1 MPWAVKWCR
10 EALALNAFVASINDE
25 SHKVT
30 ALDGVYYQKIS
41 SEQPQ
46 LLFDIFENIFSNIGR
61 EHYEMM
67 MEEQIASE

>member
-1 MPWAVKWCR
+1 M
-10 EALALNAFVASINDE
+10 ASINDE

-41 SEQPQ
+41 AEQPQ
-46 LLFDIFENIFSNIGR
+46 LLFDVFKEIFSNIGG

-67 MEEQIASE
+67 MDEQIETE

>member
-1 MPWAVKWCR
+1 LKY
-10 EALALNAFVASINDE
+10 AFVASINDE

-30 ALDGVYYQKIS
+30 ALDGVYYQKVS

-46 LLFDIFENIFSNIGR
+46 LLFDVFENIFSNIGR

-67 MEEQIASE
+67 MNE